1 MKTKFAIN
9 IGREIGSGGH
19 AIAEIIAKNLGINLY
34 DKKLLDI
41 AAKESG
47 FSKEFFEKADEEASY
62 AKISSFFSPHLFEA
76 GIYGKNYISNDN
88 LFKIQ
93 SDAIRSIHKRESCIF
108 IGRCADYILR
118 ESPYI
123 FNVFITANIED
134 RINNIVRLNIT
145 SKDQAIKFIEKTDR
159 NRSSYY
165 NFYSGQKWGHSS
177 HYDLSLNSSVFGYDK
192 CAEIIIE
199 LTKLK
204 LKSNIE

>member
-19 AIAEIIAKNLGINLY
+19 AIAEIIAQNLGINLY
-34 DKKLLDI
+34 DKKLLDV

-47 FSKEFFEKADEEASY
+47 FGKEFFEKADEETSY

-93 SDAIRSIHKRESCIF
+93 SDAIRSIHKRESCLF

-134 RINNIVRLNIT
+134 RINNIVRLNIA

-165 NFYSGQKWGHSS
+165 NFYSGQKWGHAS
-177 HYDLSLNSSVFGYDK
+177 HYDLSLNSSIFGYEK

-204 LKSNIE
+204 LKFNIE